1 MSNNFNEKAIAIIGM
16 SGRFPKANN
25 LDEYWQNLKNG
36 VECISFFSDE
46 ELTAEGVDASTLNDP
61 KYVKASPMIDN
72 VEYFD
77 AGFFGYSPR
86 EAKLID
92 PQHRVFLECAW
103 EALEDA
109 GCDPENYESPIGF
122 YAGASINTYILDC
135 ILSDRLRP
143 KLDFESFLETFVGSD
158 KDFLTSR
165 VSYRLNLRGPS
176 VTVQTAC
183 STSLVAVH
191 LACQG
196 LLNGDCDMALAGAI
210 SVRVPHRA
218 GYYYRG
224 GGIVSPD
231 GHCRAFDAEAGGTV
245 FGSGGGIVVLK
256 KLANALED
264 GDRIHA
270 IIRATAIN
278 NDGALKTSYTAP
290 GVIGQK
296 NAIIDAL
303 SKAGISPETISYI
316 EAHGT
321 GTPIGDP
328 IEIDALTQ
336 AFHTQTQKQGFCAM
350 PAAGVAIGSVKP
362 NIGHLDVASGMAG
375 LIKLILALKHQQIPP
390 SINFN
395 QPNPR
400 IDFASSPFYVNKKL
414 SPWQTN
420 QIPRR
425 AGVTALGL
433 GGTNAHAILEE
444 APTGDRVK
452 HEDDGYYL
460 LPISARSSEA
470 LKCLAKSY
478 QDFLSNQGETLRD
491 ICYTASVRRCHH
503 THRLSLLAR
512 SRDELSQLLETYL
525 HGELHSQI
533 TTGIQTPDRQHL
545 PIFIFPGQGSQWLGM
560 GRKLLQQEPV
570 FKAAIVQCDEAIGQ
584 YTNWSLLEQL
594 ILDEADS
601 RLTEIDVIQPT
612 LFAVEIALAMLWQ
625 SWGIKPAAVV
635 GHSMGEVAA
644 AYIAGALN
652 LDDAAKIICK
662 RSQVIKRVSGQGAMA
677 VVGLSLEQAQKVIV
691 GYEDCVSVAVSNGP
705 TSTVL
710 SGDPKAIETILA
722 NLQAKNIFC
731 RLVKVDVASHS
742 PQMEPLQ
749 EELRQLLQE
758 IQPQAATIPIYSTVT
773 GKLIDG
779 LDLDTTY
786 WVKNLREPVLFST
799 AIQSLI
805 GEGHEVFLEISPHPI
820 LTTAIEQGLQYSDR
834 QGVVLP
840 SLKRNEDELAVMLN
854 SLGAMYTAG
863 YPVNW
868 RKLYPDG
875 GNHIQLPTYPWQ
887 RQRYWLDRKIARKT
901 PPPEETNK
909 SALSEECTDLFYDLT
924 WRSKPQ
930 QNSTSKN
937 SQDSLWL
944 IFGDTQGL
952 GIALAS
958 QLQAQGATCH
968 FVIPGNSYSQSSQGY
983 FTINPSD
990 PEDLQQLIK
999 DAKANSQLPL
1009 RGIVHLWSLDIA
1021 SAQVTET
1028 SLQDAEKLLC
1038 GSVLHLVQ
1046 ALVKNPASDW
1056 PHLWLVTQNTQP
1068 VKSSLNSQA
1077 LPQSLLWG
1085 MGRVIAL
1092 EHPELWG
1099 GLIDLDKTT
1108 ADQAAMLLAEIQTA
1122 DGEDQISW
1130 RDGQRYVARLVT
1142 STVPKA
1148 LKPLT
1153 EFNADGTYLITGGLG
1168 GLGLKLAAW
1177 LVAKGARHLVLTGRQ
1192 GLPERSLW
1200 DTLPPDDKHKKAI
1213 TAIQTLEAQGATVKV
1228 VQADVSNFRQMQAV
1242 FASNTHWRGI
1252 IHAAGISI
1260 PQNLAE
1266 MSLSTYQNVLAAK
1279 VSGTWILHQLTQNL
1293 QLDFLILFSS
1303 AAAIWGSS
1311 GLAPYASANHFL
1323 DILAHY
1329 RQGNNLPALSV
1340 NWGSWDEIN
1349 VVAAEIQSLWSRVG
1363 LKPMAVTQTLEALK
1377 LCLQSGVVQKT
1388 VADVDWSIFKPT
1400 YEVRR
1405 HRPLLEELGQPQ
1417 KKQENNAV
1425 IKSELLLQLEK
1436 SLAGDRHNLL
1446 ITHLQMIVSE
1456 ILDLDPENPPE
1467 NQQGFFQMGMDSLMS
1482 IQLKNRLEAS
1492 LNHPLPSTLAF
1503 DYPNIEMLAN
1513 YLTQEV
1519 LAPIFH
1525 QHLETTQDISTQPT
1539 SQNQSNSLDELF
1551 LQIESLSEDAV
1562 TQLFLN

>member
-1 MSNNFNEKAIAIIGM
+1 VSNNFNEKAIAIIGM
-16 SGRFPKANN
+16 SGRFPQANN
-25 LDEYWQNLKNG
+25 LDEYWRNLQNG
-36 VECISFFSDE
+36 VECISFLSDE
-46 ELTAEGVDASTLNDP
+46 ELAAEGVDHSTLNDP
-61 KYVKASPMIDN
+61 KYVKASPIIDN

-92 PQHRVFLECAW
+92 PQHRLFLECAW

-109 GCDPENYESPIGF
+109 GCDPENYEHPIGF

-135 ILSDRLRP
+135 ILGDRLRP

-191 LACQG
+191 LASQS
-196 LLNGDCDMALAGAI
+196 LLNGDCKMALAGAI
-210 SVRVPHRA
+210 SVRVPHRV

-256 KLANALED
+256 RFQDALVD

-270 IIRATAIN
+270 VIRSTAIN
-278 NDGALKTSYTAP
+278 NDGASKTSYTAP
-290 GVIGQK
+290 GVIGQC

-303 SKAGISPETISYI
+303 AKAEINPETISYI

-336 AFHTQTQKQGFCAM
+336 AFRTQTQKQGFCA
-350 PAAGVAIGSVKP
+350 IGSAKP

-375 LIKLILALKHQQIPP
+375 LIKLTLALKHKQIPP

-400 IDFASSPFYVNKKL
+400 IDFAGSPFYVNTKL
-414 SPWQTN
+414 APWETN
-420 QIPRR
+420 NIPRR

-444 APTGDRVK
+444 APTLERVESNNTENK
-452 HEDDGYYL
+452 YYL
-460 LPISARSSEA
+460 LPLSARGPEA
-470 LKCLAKSY
+470 LQSLAKSY
-478 QDFLSNQGETLRD
+478 QEFLANQPETLLD
-491 ICYTASVRRCHH
+491 ICYTASVRRSHH
-503 THRLSLLAR
+503 SHRLSVIAH
-512 SRDELSQLLETYL
+512 SHTELSQLLQTYL
-525 HGELHSQI
+525 RGELHPQI
-533 TTGIQTPDRQHL
+533 TTGILTPDRPTQ

-570 FKAAIVQCDEAIGQ
+570 FQAAIVECDAAISR
-584 YTNWSLLEQL
+584 YTDWSLLEQL
-594 ILDEADS
+594 QLDEADS
-601 RLTEIDVIQPT
+601 RLGEIDVIQPT
-612 LFAVEIALAMLWQ
+612 LFAIEVALATLWQ
-625 SWGIKPAAVV
+625 SWGIQPAAVV

-644 AYIAGALN
+644 VHIAGALS

-662 RSQVIKRVSGQGAMA
+662 RSQLIKRVSGQGAMA
-677 VVGLSLEQAQKVIV
+677 VVGLSLAQAETTIV
-691 GYEDCVSVAVSNGP
+691 GYEDRVSVAVSNGP

-722 NLQAKNIFC
+722 DLQAKNIFC

-742 PQMEPLQ
+742 PQMEALQ
-749 EELRQLLQE
+749 GDLLQLLQG
-758 IQPQAATIPIYSTVT
+758 IQPQTATIPIYSTVT
-773 GKLIDG
+773 GQLIDG
-779 LDLDTTY
+779 SELDAGY

-799 AIQSLI
+799 AIQTLI
-805 GEGHEVFLEISPHPI
+805 AAGHEVFVEISPHPI
-820 LTTAIEQGLQYSDR
+820 LTTAIEQGIQYSDR

-854 SLGAMYTAG
+854 SLGALYTAG

-868 RKLYPDG
+868 RKLYPSG

-909 SALSEECTDLFYDLT
+909 SAIAEDLFYDLT
-924 WRSKPQ
+924 WRSQPQ
-930 QNSTSKN
+930 PNSL
-937 SQDSLWL
+937 SQDNQDGLWL
-944 IFGDTQGL
+944 IFTDSQGL
-952 GIALAS
+952 GDSLAS
-958 QLQAQGATCH
+958 QLHAQGATCY
-968 FVIPGNSYSQSSQGY
+968 FVVPGESYSQGSPAQ
-983 FTINPSD
+983 FTINPGH
-990 PEDLQQLIK
+990 PEDLSRLIQ
-999 DAKANSQLPL
+999 DTTASSQLPL
-1009 RGIVHLWSLDIA
+1009 RGIVHLWSWDIA
-1021 SAQVTET
+1021 AAEVTAT
-1028 SLQDAEKLLC
+1028 SLQSAETLLC
-1038 GSVLHLVQ
+1038 GSVLHLIQ
-1046 ALVKNPASDW
+1046 ALVNNPPSDY
-1056 PHLWLVTQNTQP
+1056 PRLWLVTQNTQP
-1068 VKSSLNSQA
+1068 VKSPLNSQA

-1085 MGRVIAL
+1085 LGRVIAL

-1099 GLIDLDKTT
+1099 GLIDLDTT
-1108 ADQAAMLLAEIQTA
+1108 TPNPATILLAEMQTS
-1122 DGEDQISW
+1122 DGEDQVVW
-1130 RDGQRYVARLVT
+1130 RDSQRYVARLVA
-1142 STVPKA
+1142 SAVPSA

-1153 EFNADGTYLITGGLG
+1153 KFNTEGTYLITGGLG

-1177 LVAKGARHLVLTGRQ
+1177 LVVNGARYLVLTSRQ
-1192 GLPERSLW
+1192 ELPERAFW
-1200 DTLPPDDKHKKAI
+1200 DTLAPDDKRKKAI
-1213 TAIQTLEAQGATVKV
+1213 TAIQALEAQGASIKV
-1228 VQADVSNFRQMQAV
+1228 VQADVSNFSQMQAV
-1242 FASNTHWRGI
+1242 LASQTQSPWCGI

-1260 PQNLAE
+1260 PQALAE
-1266 MSLSTYQNVLAAK
+1266 MSLSTYQDVLAAK
-1279 VSGTWILHQLTQNL
+1279 VTGTWVLHQLTQNL
-1293 QLDFLILFSS
+1293 PLDFLILFSS

-1323 DILAHY
+1323 DIMAHY
-1329 RQGNNLPALSV
+1329 RQANNLPALSV

-1349 VVAAEIQSLWSRVG
+1349 VVAAEVQNLWSRVG
-1363 LKPMAVTQTLEALK
+1363 LKPMAANQTLEALR
-1377 LCLQSGVVQKT
+1377 LCLQAGVVQKT

-1405 HRPLLEELGQPQ
+1405 RRPLLAELGQQ
-1417 KKQENNAV
+1417 QEIPETHTV
-1425 IKSELLLQLEK
+1425 TKSELLVRLEK
-1436 SLAGDRHNLL
+1436 SVAGDRLNLL
-1446 ITHLQMIVSE
+1446 ITHLQGIVSE

-1467 NQQGFFQMGMDSLMS
+1467 IQQGFFQMGMDSLMS

-1492 LNHPLPSTLAF
+1492 LNHSLPSTLAF
-1503 DYPNIEMLAN
+1503 DYPNIEMLAD
-1513 YLTQEV
+1513 YLMQEV
-1519 LAPIFH
+1519 LATIFI
-1525 QHLETTQDISTQPT
+1525 QHLEPIQEPDTQAT
-1539 SQNQSNSLDELF
+1539 SVNSSNSLDEMF
-1551 LQIESLSEDAV
+1551 AQIESLSEDAV
-1562 TQLFLN
+1562 KQLFLN

>member
-1 MSNNFNEKAIAIIGM
+1 MLQNQVGDLELSNNFNEKAIAIIGM
-16 SGRFPKANN
+16 SGRFPQANN
-25 LDEYWQNLKNG
+25 LDEYWRNLKDG
-36 VECISFFSDE
+36 VECISFLTDE
-46 ELTAEGVDASTLNDP
+46 ELAAEGVDASTLNDP
-61 KYVKASPMIDN
+61 KYVKASPIIDN

-109 GCDPENYESPIGF
+109 GCDPENYEHPIGF
-122 YAGASINTYILDC
+122 YAGTSINTYILDC
-135 ILSDRLRP
+135 ILGDRLRP

-196 LLNGDCDMALAGAI
+196 LLNGDCNMALAGAI
-210 SVRVPHRA
+210 SVRVPHRV

-256 KLANALED
+256 RLAEALAD

-278 NDGALKTSYTAP
+278 NDGAVKSSYTAP

-296 NAIIDAL
+296 NAIINAL
-303 SKAGISPETISYI
+303 SKAGVNPETISYI

-336 AFHTQTQKQGFCAM
+336 AFRTQTQKQGFC
-350 PAAGVAIGSVKP
+350 AIGSVKP

-375 LIKLILALKHQQIPP
+375 LIKLILALKHKQIPP

-400 IDFASSPFYVNKKL
+400 IDFASSPFYVNTKL
-414 SPWQTN
+414 SPWETN
-420 QIPRR
+420 QTPRR

-444 APTGDRVK
+444 APTLDR
-452 HEDDGYYL
+452 ETGGNDRYSL
-460 LPISARSSEA
+460 LPLSARSPEA

-478 QDFLSNQGETLRD
+478 QEFLDTQFITLPD
-491 ICYTASVRRCHH
+491 ICYTASVRRSHH
-503 THRLSLLAR
+503 NHRLSLLAH
-512 SRDELSQLLETYL
+512 SCEELSQLLQTYL
-525 HGELHSQI
+525 QGELHPQI
-533 TTGIQTPDRQHL
+533 TTGIQNPDHQHQ

-570 FKAAIVQCDEAIGQ
+570 FQAAIVQCDKAISQ
-584 YTNWSLLEQL
+584 YTDWSLLEQL
-594 ILDEADS
+594 MLDEADS
-601 RLTEIDVIQPT
+601 RLGEIDVIQPT
-612 LFAVEIALAMLWQ
+612 LFAIEVALATLWQ

-644 AYIAGALN
+644 AHIAGALN
-652 LDDAAKIICK
+652 LDDAAKIICQ
-662 RSQVIKRVSGQGAMA
+662 RSQLIKRVSGQGAMA
-677 VVGLSLEQAQKVIV
+677 VVGLSLEQAEKVIV

-722 NLQAKNIFC
+722 DLQAKNVFC

-749 EELRQLLQE
+749 AELLQLLE
-758 IQPQAATIPIYSTVT
+758 GIQPQPATIPIYSTVT

-779 LDLDTTY
+779 VDLDATY

-805 GEGHEVFLEISPHPI
+805 GQENNIFLEISPHPI
-820 LTTAIEQGLQYSDR
+820 LTTAIEQGLQYCDR
-834 QGVVLP
+834 QGFVLP
-840 SLKRNEDELAVMLN
+840 SLKRNEDELAVMLS

-868 RKLYPDG
+868 RKLYPSG
-875 GNHIQLPTYPWQ
+875 GNHIELPTYPWQ
-887 RQRYWLDRKIARKT
+887 RQRYWLDKKVVRKT
-901 PPPEETNK
+901 PPPEET
-909 SALSEECTDLFYDLT
+909 AISEQCTDLFYDLT
-924 WRSKPQ
+924 WRLKPQ
-930 QNSTSKN
+930 QNSLSKN
-937 SQDSLWL
+937 SLDGLWL
-944 IFGDTQGL
+944 IFSDSQGL
-952 GIALAS
+952 GTALAS
-958 QLQAQGATCH
+958 QLQKQGAACY
-968 FVIPGNSYSQSSQGY
+968 FVIPGNSYSKSAAGH
-983 FTINPSD
+983 FTINPSH

-999 DAKANSQLPL
+999 DAASKLPL

-1021 SAQVTET
+1021 ATEVTET
-1028 SLQDAEKLLC
+1028 SLQAAETLLC
-1038 GSVLHLVQ
+1038 GSVLHLIQ
-1046 ALVKNPASDW
+1046 ALVQNPTSDW

-1068 VKSSLNSQA
+1068 VNCSLNSQA

-1085 MGRVIAL
+1085 LGRVIGL

-1108 ADQAAMLLAEIQTA
+1108 TDQAAILLAEIQTS
-1122 DGEDQISW
+1122 DGEDQVAW
-1130 RDGQRYVARLVT
+1130 RNGQRYVARLVT
-1142 STVPKA
+1142 SAVPKA

-1153 EFNADGTYLITGGLG
+1153 QFNADGTYLITGGLG
-1168 GLGLKLAAW
+1168 GLGLKLATW
-1177 LVAKGARHLVLTGRQ
+1177 LVNKGARNLVLTGRQ
-1192 GLPERSLW
+1192 GLPERSVW
-1200 DTLPPDDKHKKAI
+1200 DSLPPDDKHKKAI
-1213 TAIQTLEAQGATVKV
+1213 TAIQALEAQGATVNI
-1228 VQADVSNFRQMQAV
+1228 VQADVSNFSQMQAV
-1242 FASNTHWRGI
+1242 FASNTKLPWRGI

-1279 VSGTWILHQLTQNL
+1279 VTGTWILHQLTQNL
-1293 QLDFLILFSS
+1293 NLDFLILFSS

-1323 DILAHY
+1323 DIMAHY
-1329 RQGNNLPALSV
+1329 RQANNLPALSV

-1349 VVAAEIQSLWSRVG
+1349 VVAAEVQNLWSRVG
-1363 LKPMAVTQTLEALK
+1363 LKSMAATQTLEALR
-1377 LCLQSGVVQKT
+1377 LCLQAGAVQKT
-1388 VADVDWSIFKPT
+1388 VADVDWNIFKPT

-1405 HRPLLEELGQPQ
+1405 HRPLLAELGQQ
-1417 KKQENNAV
+1417 QEVQENQSVA
-1425 IKSELLLQLEK
+1425 KSELLLQLEK
-1436 SLAGDRHNLL
+1436 SLAGDRLNLL
-1446 ITHLQMIVSE
+1446 ITHLQGIVSE
-1456 ILDLDPENPPE
+1456 ILDLDSENTPET
-1467 NQQGFFQMGMDSLMS
+1467 QQGFFQMGMDSLMS
-1482 IQLKNRLEAS
+1482 IQLKNRLEAT
-1492 LNHPLPSTLAF
+1492 LNHTLPSTLAF

-1513 YLTQEV
+1513 YLIQEV
-1519 LAPIFH
+1519 LAPIFN
-1525 QHLETTQDISTQPT
+1525 QHLELIQETSTQST
-1539 SQNQSNSLDELF
+1539 SSDKNSSLDELF
-1551 LQIESLSEDAV
+1551 LQIESLSEEAA
-1562 TQLFLN
+1562 TKLFLN